1 MFQEYHALPVQ
12 ASIMLHKFLDT
23 VEQMMGMFL

>member
-12 ASIMLHKFLDT
+12 ASILHKFLDT
-23 VEQMMGMFL
+23 VEQMMAMLL